1 MPATKIK
8 TSAIS
13 IENKV
18 YAKYML
24 VSCLTVCLCAYVQ
37 YTFLMHLPM
46 RWIDFII
53 PVLVGSFFGFLL
65 ARIFV
70 LHQELAEA
78 AHDPLT
84 NLWGRRHFNEIL
96 RQEVETS
103 NRYGQALSLV
113 ILDIDDF
120 KRVND
125 GHGHNAGD
133 VTLKEFAAVLK
144 NHQRGSDVYARW
156 GGEEFLILMPG
167 TSLDEAIITAE
178 RLRKA
183 VEENTFSYMN
193 NLTSSF
199 GVAQYQR
206 IAGNKAENDSFN
218 KMLQRADRALY
229 QAKHQGKNCV
239 VSA

>member
-8 TSAIS
+8 ISAIS

-84 NLWGRRHFNEIL
+84 NLWGRRHFNEIF

-103 NRYGQALSLV
+103 NRYGQALSLI

-133 VTLKEFAAVLK
+133 VVLKELAAVLR
-144 NHQRGSDVYARW
+144 NNQRGSDIYARW
-156 GGEEFLILMPG
+156 GGEEFLVLMPG
-167 TSLDEAIITAE
+167 TSLEDAIITAE

-183 VEENTFSYMN
+183 IENAPFSYVHKM
-193 NLTSSF
+193 TSSF
-199 GVAQYQR
+199 GVTEY
-206 IAGNKAENDSFN
+206 KSESDNDSFN

-229 QAKHQGKNCV
+229 QAKQKGKNCV
-239 VSA
+239 VSV

>member
-8 TSAIS
+8 ISAIS

-120 KRVND
+120 KFVND

-133 VTLKEFAAVLK
+133 VILKEFAAVLK
-144 NHQRGSDVYARW
+144 NNQRGSDVYARW
-156 GGEEFLILMPG
+156 GGEEFLVLMPG
-167 TSLDEAIITAE
+167 TSLNEAIITAE

-183 VEENTFSYMN
+183 IENSPFSYVRKM
-193 NLTSSF
+193 TSSF
-199 GVAQYQR
+199 GVAEY
-206 IAGNKAENDSFN
+206 KSESENDSFN

-229 QAKHQGKNCV
+229 QAKQKGKNCV